1 MWLRERYLIN
11 HISQVAMKGE
21 EIMTNLEMNQMLNEY
36 AYLTA
41 QLESIKKAQDELK
54 ETIITK
60 MAETGIEKIDDGEK
74 SLSLVNKQTVKIK
87 NEANVIAHL
96 KESGMAK
103 LVKEKVDTTGFNN
116 LVKMNTTLLESVQN
130 DYEVNKITTLM
141 FKKK

>member
-11 HISQVAMKGE
+11 HISQMAMKGE

-60 MAETGIEKIDDGEK
+60 MTESGIEKIDDGEK

-87 NEANVIAHL
+87 NEASVIAHL

-116 LVKMNTTLLESVQN
+116 LVKMNTTLLESVQS